1 MWVTIAPLGIAVV
14 PEVKMICQTSSAWI
28 STSGS
33 AVDAPATKL
42 GERATLPSTGAPPI
56 SIVTSGV
63 IPRASNTPASLGH
76 SSASTIENRGSV
88 RSSR

>member
-1 MWVTIAPLGIAVV
+1 MTIAPLGIAVV
-14 PEVKMICQTSSAWI
+14 PDVKMICQTSSAWI

-42 GERATLPSTGAPPI
+42 ANEREPSTGGPPI